1 MTTTDEVGGGP
12 DSQHSSTD
20 TAEGVEKNITL
31 NRKDQKSKLDKWLDE
46 EEEKSTDTR
55 KATSERL
62 LTSPKEETYTGTSKG
77 VTRERLS
84 TSHKV
89 IFVDNLPSSLDKNG
103 FVELFQTFGEIVDV
117 KFLKHKT
124 GAETGYGFVEFAEE
138 DDGKRAITQLNWTLI
153 ENRNI
158 RVSRAKPPTKKVSGT
173 NLYVEK
179 VPIEWTDQMLYDHFS
194 KICDINQARVL
205 VNRKNGE
212 SRGVG
217 FVHCSS
223 TEEANKAMRL
233 INQESTGSNGFNL
246 TAKFAKIPR
255 SERKLQRQREG
266 EGEPQ
271 MQGSCNL
278 NTQGVEEQQK
288 SVQTEIIQKK
298 DEDKSSTVANGQP
311 KSSEGKSSQDRQVA
325 EAPNHREEK
334 RKKKVKKKEKRQQ
347 NKATHLIE
355 TVKREHLQ
363 AIEDYEYHLNIYP
376 SQPELNRSHSSCCNC
391 RKPLRPSQKRNFFNR
406 DQMHPIPNSHQPLF
420 ARHSYKNHPMA
431 IPQVRNSQQ
440 AVPPVGKSCH
450 SRGYQSSYGP
460 APVKLQHPPPT
471 YHSQWP
477 PFVMTPPPN
486 RVCSS
491 PGSSPMGCAI
501 APHTPIFTKHIPSPS
516 VTQDYHQSA
525 GFAQSGRCP
534 QGGGYSSQLLQPSRT
549 REWQRLR
556 YSNQVSPRMME
567 YLSWQTQSQN
577 QQPKKHCW
585 QHPNRV
591 YWPQSLQK
599 NNLSISGV
607 DWKYD
612 TNSTKNGV
620 PAAYTMQPSAY
631 QYLLSGGGVKAH
643 ETELWGDQIDEPK
656 ASNAG
661 RGQRINMP
669 SSSPVKPKGGPNQ
682 PATHQLYW
690 PGSPSFIPANGISP
704 RIWTQSP
711 QPEYRRSPSPVSTSS
726 LANAEKR
733 SISRSNDKWLFKLG
747 SFPVEV
753 SSDQNHAPCFKDEGK
768 LPLASPMQNPAA
780 SISSH

>member
-1 MTTTDEVGGGP
+1 MSGGP

-20 TAEGVEKNITL
+20 PAEGVEKNVTL
-31 NRKDQKSKLDKWLDE
+31 NCKDRKSKPDEQPNE
-46 EEEKSTDTR
+46 EEEEICTGTSNV
-55 KATSERL
+55 ASERL
-62 LTSPKEETYTGTSKG
+62 STSHKEETYTGTSKG
-77 VTRERLS
+77 VTRKRIS

-103 FVELFQTFGEIVDV
+103 FVELFRTFGEIVDV

-138 DDGKRAITQLNWTLI
+138 DDGKKAITQLNWTLI
-153 ENRNI
+153 ESRNI

-179 VPIEWTDQMLYDHFS
+179 VPIEWTDEMLYDHFS

-233 INQESTGSNGFNL
+233 INQESPSSNGLNL

-255 SERKLQRQREG
+255 AERKLQRAREG
-266 EGEPQ
+266 EGESQ
-271 MQGSCNL
+271 MQEICNQ
-278 NTQGVEEQQK
+278 NSPGVEEQQK
-288 SVQTEIIQKK
+288 GVLTEILQKK
-298 DEDKSSTVANGQP
+298 DDDKSSFTVNGQQKASGGNGCQERP
-311 KSSEGKSSQDRQVA
+311 VA
-325 EAPNHREEK
+325 EASNHREEK

-347 NKATHLIE
+347 NKATHLLE

-363 AIEDYEYHLNIYP
+363 AIEDYEYHLNNYP

-391 RKPLRPSQKRNFFNR
+391 RKPIQPIQKRNVFNR
-406 DQMHPIPNSHQPLF
+406 DQMHPIPNSHLPSL
-420 ARHSYKNHPMA
+420 ARHSYKNHPMV

-440 AVPPVGKSCH
+440 AIPPVGKSCQG
-450 SRGYQSSYGP
+450 RGYEKFYGA
-460 APVKLQHPPPT
+460 APGKLQHPPPA

-477 PFVMTPPPN
+477 PFVMTPPAN

-501 APHTPIFTKHIPSPS
+501 TPPTPIFTKHIPSPS
-516 VTQDYHQSA
+516 GTQDYHQSV
-525 GFAQSGRCP
+525 GYAQSGRCP
-534 QGGGYSSQLLQPSRT
+534 QGGGYSSQILQPSRT
-549 REWQRLR
+549 REWQRFR
-556 YSNQVSPRMME
+556 CSNQISPRMME
-567 YLSWQTQSQN
+567 YLSWQTQTQN
-577 QQPKKHCW
+577 NQPKKQCW

-591 YWPQSLQK
+591 YWPQYLQK

-607 DWKYD
+607 DWKYE
-612 TNSTKNGV
+612 TNSTKNGI
-620 PAAYTMQPSAY
+620 PAAYTMRPSAY
-631 QYLLSGGGVKAH
+631 QYLLSGGGVKAP
-643 ETELWGDQIDEPK
+643 ETELWGDQIDEP
-656 ASNAG
+656 G
-661 RGQRINMP
+661 TPGTGHRINMP
-669 SSSPVKPKGGPNQ
+669 SSSPVKPKGGLNQ
-682 PATHQLYW
+682 SATQQFYW
-690 PGSPSFIPANGISP
+690 PCSPAFVPASRVSP

-711 QPEYRRSPSPVSTSS
+711 QPDYRRSPSPVSTSS

-733 SISRSNDKWLFKLG
+733 SVRSNDKWLFKLG

-753 SSDQNHAPCFKDEGK
+753 SSDQNRAPCFNEEGK

-780 SISSH
+780 SISSN